1 MQAIEFKKLHPNA
14 VIPTRANIGDA
25 GFDLTAVTAR
35 ITEEGYIEYG
45 TGLAINLES
54 IKPSSNDRLIWAD
67 LRPRSSISKYD
78 LVLANSVGTIDLG
91 YRGEICCRFKPL
103 VRFELS
109 PRNTVPYNLKE
120 IGGYFEHVSYK
131 IVELEKDNNSDSYF
145 KHLKV
150 YKIGDK
156 IAQLIICEGPLCQ
169 FKEVEDFTA
178 SASNRGTG
186 GFGSTSN

>member
-1 MQAIEFKKLHPNA
+1 MQVIEFKKLNPNA

-25 GFDLTAVTAR
+25 GFDLTAITAK

-54 IKPSSNDRLIWAD
+54 INPSSNNRIIWAD
-67 LRPRSSISKYD
+67 LKPRSSISKYD

-91 YRGEICCRFKPL
+91 YRGEILCRFKPL
-103 VRFELS
+103 VPFSISYYKDTEGK
-109 PRNTVPYNLKE
+109 NYYK
-120 IGGYFEHVSYK
+120 GYFKSFECRELILDDSEIKNICSKLK
-131 IVELEKDNNSDSYF
+131 I
-145 KHLKV
+145 

-156 IAQLIICEGPLCQ
+156 IAQLVICEGPLCQ
-169 FKEVEDFTA
+169 FKEVEDFAA
-178 SASNRGTG
+178 SVSNRGEN

>member
-54 IKPSSNDRLIWAD
+54 INPSSNNRIIWAD
-67 LRPRSSISKYD
+67 LKPRSSISKYD

-91 YRGEICCRFKPL
+91 YRGEILCRFKPL
-103 VRFELS
+103 VPFS
-109 PRNTVPYNLKE
+109 ISDYKD
-120 IGGYFEHVSYK
+120 IGYFESLDCRELILDDSEIKNICSKLK
-131 IVELEKDNNSDSYF
+131 I
-145 KHLKV
+145 

-156 IAQLIICEGPLCQ
+156 IAQLVICEGPLCQ
-169 FKEVEDFTA
+169 FKEVEDFAA
-178 SASNRGTG
+178 SVSNRGEN